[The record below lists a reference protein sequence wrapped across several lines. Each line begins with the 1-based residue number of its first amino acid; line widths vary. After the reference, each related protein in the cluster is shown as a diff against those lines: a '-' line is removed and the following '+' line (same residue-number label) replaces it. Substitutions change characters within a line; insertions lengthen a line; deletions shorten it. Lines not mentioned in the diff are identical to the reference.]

1 MIKNA
6 RIFYAML
13 GQEDHGIRT
22 FTIYINTDEFSCGFA
37 RVFKA
42 ESSMEFISKILD
54 VVGVNNWEDLP
65 GKYIRFEDNGRG
77 SGITKIGNIIDDK
90 WFDFEEF
97 FGNGGLK

>member
-22 FTIYINTDEFSCGFA
+22 FTIYIDADGFSCGFA

-42 ESSMEFISKILD
+42 ESMEVISKLLD
-54 VVGVNNWEDLP
+54 VVGVNNLEDLS
-65 GKYIRFEDNGRG
+65 GKYIRYEDGGRD
-77 SGITKIGNIIDDK
+77 SGITKIGNITDDK
-90 WFDFEEF
+90 WLDIEEF
-97 FGNGGLK
+97 FGNGGE

>member
-6 RIFYAML
+6 RILSAML

-22 FTIYINTDEFSCGFA
+22 FMIYIDADGFSCGFA
-37 RVFKA
+37 RIFKA
-42 ESSMEFISKILD
+42 ESMDVISKILD

-65 GKYIRFEDNGRG
+65 GKYIRYEDDGRG

-90 WFDFEEF
+90 WFDIEEF
-97 FGNGGLK
+97 FENGLE